1 MNVKPL
7 FFYLFLLLTF
17 SCKNEKDID
26 SLEIVRPQLTD
37 NVFKVSLKVTVKKDD
52 DFSLYFTTDGTTDFK
67 ADPIWMSVKGSS
79 EEQKITFSLKKEIIP
94 TQLRLDFG
102 MKKDQED
109 IILKSVV
116 LEYNGKKRE
125 IIGAELGTYFRADD
139 NKCTF
144 DPATGIIKALVK
156 DGVRQNPSLYPQE
169 KVLNQEIDKLAK

>member
-1 MNVKPL
+1 MQHI
-7 FFYLFLLLTF
+7 
-17 SCKNEKDID
+17 S
-26 SLEIVRPQLTD
+26 
-37 NVFKVSLKVTVKKDD
+37 
-52 DFSLYFTTDGTTDFK
+52 
-67 ADPIWMSVKGSS
+67 
-79 EEQKITFSLKKEIIP
+79 FSLKKDAVP

-109 IILKSVV
+109 IVLKSIV

-125 IIGAELGTYFRADD
+125 IIGAEIGTYFRADE

-169 KVLNQEIDKLAK
+169 KVLNQEINKLAK